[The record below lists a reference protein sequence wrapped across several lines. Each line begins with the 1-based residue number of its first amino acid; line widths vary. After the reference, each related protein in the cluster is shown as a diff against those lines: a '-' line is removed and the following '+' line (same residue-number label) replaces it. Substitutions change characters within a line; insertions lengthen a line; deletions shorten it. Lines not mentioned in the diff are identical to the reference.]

1 MFQKLQDILLFIP
14 MDTLRRGFLIVLL
27 LIALL
32 FPVMMVWVHQIDDN
46 LEFNLQAD
54 EGGTASASISYAIN
68 LIDREINRHEWTPND
83 PLFRPGAWLDRMPA
97 YQEGIISAI
106 SRFAIEMGDQIGRTR
121 GSSQIDVDLDKA
133 AGLLKYP
140 PDVWFWNFSVSLIP
154 TASSE
159 KQYLGAMKAL
169 RRYNQRLARGEAVF
183 ERRADNLQATLDRIS
198 LDLGAA
204 SAAIAN
210 RMKSEEWVDN
220 DADVLFYD
228 VKGRMYAY
236 HLLLQGMRQ
245 DFAQVIAEKQLTE
258 AWKQLEDSMAEGA
271 TLNHFFVFNNDP
283 ESQFLPNHLSAMGF
297 YLLRARTQIK
307 EVSNILLK

>member
-1 MFQKLQDILLFIP
+1 MFAKLRELLLLIPADI
-14 MDTLRRGFLIVLL
+14 LRRGSFV
-27 LIALL
+27 IALL
-32 FPVMMVWVHQIDDN
+32 LLVFFPIFMVLVNNIDDN
-46 LEFNLQAD
+46 LDFGRESN
-54 EGGTASASISYAIN
+54 EEGTASASVSYAIN
-68 LIDREINRHEWTPND
+68 LIDREINQHEWTPND
-83 PLFRPGAWLDRMPA
+83 PIFRPGAWLDRMPA
-97 YQEGIISAI
+97 YQKGIISAI

-121 GSSQIDVDLDKA
+121 GSSQIDSDLDKA

-140 PDVWFWNFSVSLIP
+140 PDVWFWNFSVSLVP

-169 RRYNQRLARGEAVF
+169 RRYNHRLSRGEAVF

-204 SAAIAN
+204 SAGIAN
-210 RMKSEEWVDN
+210 RLQTDAWVDN

-245 DFAQVIAEKQLTE
+245 DFAQVLVEKQLNE
-258 AWKQLEDSMAEGA
+258 SWKQLEDSMAEGA
-271 TLNHFFVFNNDP
+271 LLHHFFVFNNNP
-283 ESQFLPNHLSAMGF
+283 NSQFMPNHLSAMGF
-297 YLLRARTQIK
+297 YLLRARTQLK
-307 EVSNILLK
+307 EISNILLK